1 MITPRGRRIGLGVA
15 AAFALAAAAWVSLQD
30 EQAGAVVLPATQ
42 ATVQAK
48 PETPA
53 PPVPDE
59 KLELQRAPIPDAPA
73 DPFAARSWAPQVVE
87 KPAAPAAPVAPPLP
101 YTYFGRMTEDGKLYV
116 FLQRGERSYTVKAGD
131 VLDQQYRVDEI
142 TSNAVTIT
150 YLPLKQR
157 QVLHTGS

>member
-1 MITPRGRRIGLGVA
+1 MNTPRGRHVGLAVA

-30 EQAGAVVLPATQ
+30 EQSGAVAPPARQ
-42 ATVQAK
+42 STVQAK

-53 PPVPDE
+53 PPVPDA
-59 KLELQRAPIPDAPA
+59 KLELRRALFPDAPA
-73 DPFAARSWAPQVVE
+73 DPFAARSWTPPVVE

-116 FLQRGERSYTVKAGD
+116 FLQRGERSYTAKPGD
-131 VLDQQYRVDEI
+131 VLDQQYRVDDI
-142 TSNAVTIT
+142 TSTAVMIT

>member
-1 MITPRGRRIGLGVA
+1 MNTTRGRRIGLAVA

-30 EQAGAVVLPATQ
+30 EQAGAVALPARR

-48 PETPA
+48 REPPA
-53 PPVPDE
+53 PPVSDA
-59 KLELQRAPIPDAPA
+59 KLELRRAPFPDAPA
-73 DPFAARSWAPQVVE
+73 DPFAARSWAPPVAE
-87 KPAAPAAPVAPPLP
+87 KPAAPVAPPPLP
-101 YTYFGRMTEDGKLYV
+101 YTYFGRMTEDGTLYV

-131 VLDQQYRVDEI
+131 MLDQQYRVDNI
-142 TSNAVTIT
+142 TPNAVMIT